1 MTLDELDAFVAVLR
15 EGNVSRAAAALG
27 RSQPALSRRIEQLEA
42 NLGCTLLDRSPA
54 AGVLGCTEAG
64 RALLPHAEAMLAIA
78 RDARRAVEAVHRD
91 GAGEVGLALVG
102 TLATPAFAAGLRHFT
117 DAFPAAR
124 LALRTATSREVSALA
139 RRGEVTLGLRYGAED
154 DPALETTPAGQEV
167 LVAVAGRDLA
177 AHLSTATQGLHGLP
191 WVGFPPAR
199 DTGSFGDALE
209 SLLIRAGLQGAPLT
223 LVDSLTAQLRLVE
236 AGLGLALLPFA
247 AAEESLARGSIV
259 RVPAVS
265 PLEAS
270 VPVFLVSRRGAYLS
284 AAAKGLAEI
293 LLSGLRPS
301 GS

>member
-199 DTGSFGDALE
+199 DTGSF
-209 SLLIRAGLQGAPLT
+209 ST
-223 LVDSLTAQLRLVE
+223 LPISPACEVRRVSRM
-236 AGLGLALLPFA
+236 
-247 AAEESLARGSIV
+247 LAR
-259 RVPAVS
+259 
-265 PLEAS
+265 
-270 VPVFLVSRRGAYLS
+270 RR
-284 AAAKGLAEI
+284 
-293 LLSGLRPS
+293 
-301 GS
+301 